1 MLGGGLVKGTA
12 LLVGDDTRI
21 FGRALAAALGLEPQD
36 QPLPPSGR
44 LDVDALLQ
52 AERGAGVAMTVVSR
66 RSLPDPASLTSLTE
80 RAGKPLV
87 VLPADPP
94 RTTVVSRVLA
104 PLDGTADAAQAV
116 AEVQRLFAPCGA
128 DVLVLQVFEPATVP
142 AFWDQPQ
149 HAGQVWTHE
158 LLLRAGDGPGTRVET
173 RSGEPA
179 EVIDALARDE
189 GVDLVALAWC
199 QSSDPDR
206 GPVVRSL
213 LSSSRTPL
221 LLLVRP
227 S

>member
-1 MLGGGLVKGTA
+1 MNGTA
-12 LLVGDDTRI
+12 LLVGGDTHT
-21 FGRALAAALGLEPQD
+21 FGRALAAALQLTWED
-36 QPLPPSGR
+36 WPLPSSGQ
-44 LDVDALLQ
+44 LDVDRVLEAEQ
-52 AERGAGVAMTVVSR
+52 AEAVAMTVVSR
-66 RSLPDPASLTSLTE
+66 RSLPDLAALAALTE
-80 RAGKPLV
+80 RAHKPLV
-87 VLPADPP
+87 VLPADTPP
-94 RTTVVSRVLA
+94 TGAISRVLA
-104 PLDGTADAAQAV
+104 PLDDSADAARAV
-116 AEVQRLFAPCGA
+116 SEVQRLFAPSGA

-149 HAGQVWTHE
+149 HAEQVWAHE

-199 QSSDPDR
+199 QSRDPDR